1 MTTTFTATTANEQLI
16 EYCELTQKLLF
27 KMQVEIDK
35 DIDKPTVLARYMD
48 VCQELDEKNF
58 NTATAYNF
66 LGDVAYLLEMLGTF
80 LSKAA
85 E

>member
-1 MTTTFTATTANEQLI
+1 MASAAEVNEQLM

-27 KMQVEIDK
+27 KMQVENDKNIDN
-35 DIDKPTVLARYMD
+35 PAVLSRYMD
-48 VCQELDEKNF
+48 ICQELEEKNF

-66 LGDVAYLLEMLGTF
+66 LGDVAFLLKCLG
-80 LSKAA
+80 KV

>member
-1 MTTTFTATTANEQLI
+1 MTTTSMATTANEQLI

-35 DIDKPTVLARYMD
+35 DIDKPAVLARYMD

-66 LGDVAYLLEMLGTF
+66 LGDVAYLLEMLGT
-80 LSKAA
+80 LLNKAA

>member
-1 MTTTFTATTANEQLI
+1 MTITFTATTANEQLI

-27 KMQVEIDK
+27 KMQVENDK
-35 DIDKPTVLARYMD
+35 DVDKPAVLARYMD

-66 LGDVAYLLEMLGTF
+66 LGDIAYLLEMSGTF
-80 LSKAA
+80 LNKAA